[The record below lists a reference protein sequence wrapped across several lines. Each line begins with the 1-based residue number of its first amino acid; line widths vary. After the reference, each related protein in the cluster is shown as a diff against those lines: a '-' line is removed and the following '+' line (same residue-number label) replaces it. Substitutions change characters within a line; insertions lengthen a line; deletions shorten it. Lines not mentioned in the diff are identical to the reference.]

1 MEWFK
6 SKNDISIK
14 QAININKCS
23 AISIILGETELVMF
37 DQLEKLIRNEI
48 TLSPELW
55 KRLQSVGTEI
65 SIKKNHYLLKQG
77 EVCHHGY
84 FLNKGSLIQLFQ
96 HENGKEIVLGFYID
110 HVYSFI
116 SSPRS
121 YFTGTGSTFEI
132 KALEDCTLIAFHKD
146 NLEGMS
152 QEFPEFSIFYHHI
165 TANAL
170 HNMYLFSAMRLS
182 LSAEDF
188 FIYLMNNNPAFLQ
201 RIPDKYIA
209 RFIGVSDEWLSKV
222 KKKIIRNQ

>member
-1 MEWFK
+1 
-6 SKNDISIK
+6 
-14 QAININKCS
+14 
-23 AISIILGETELVMF
+23 MF
-37 DQLEKLIRNEI
+37 DQLETHIRKDI
-48 TLSPELW
+48 HLSEALM
-55 KRLQSVGTEI
+55 KRLQSCGKEI
-65 SIKKNHYLLKQG
+65 EIKKNHYLLQQG
-77 EVCHHGY
+77 EVCQHGY

-110 HVYSFI
+110 HVYAFL

-132 KALEDCTLIAFHKD
+132 KALEDCTLIAFKKED
-146 NLEGMS
+146 LENMS
-152 QEFPEFSIFYHHI
+152 QEFPEFSTFYHKI

-170 HNMYLFSAMRLS
+170 HNMYLYSAMRLS

-209 RFIGVSDEWLSKV
+209 RFIGVSDEWLCKV
-222 KKKIIRNQ
+222 KKKIIKNF

>member
-1 MEWFK
+1 
-6 SKNDISIK
+6 
-14 QAININKCS
+14 
-23 AISIILGETELVMF
+23 MF
-37 DQLEKLIRNEI
+37 DQLEAHIRKDI
-48 TLSPELW
+48 LLSEALL
-55 KRLQSVGTEI
+55 KRLYSCGKEI
-65 SIKKNHYLLKQG
+65 AIKKNHYLLQQG
-77 EVCHHGY
+77 EVCQHGY

-96 HENGKEIVLGFYID
+96 HENGKEIVLGFYVD
-110 HVYSFI
+110 HVYAFL

-132 KALEDCTLIAFHKD
+132 KALEDCSLIAFRKED
-146 NLEGMS
+146 LERMA
-152 QEFPEFSIFYHHI
+152 QEFPEFSTFYHKI

-209 RFIGVSDEWLSKV
+209 RFIGVSDEWLCKV
-222 KKKIIRNQ
+222 KKKIIKNF